1 MWLDARECHRCRRK
15 HADDQKAQNDIIGKV
30 HNVVPATPKVV
41 CTRAINVTEQRD
53 RTPLPA
59 AMVLTRNGAIP
70 PLGNRAARSLVTSF
84 EVTCER

>member
-1 MWLDARECHRCRRK
+1 MRYLHHQARWQEPKRSHRVVILWVANARKMPTAELDSVGQVYRQPTA
-15 HADDQKAQNDIIGKV
+15 II
-30 HNVVPATPKVV
+30 
-41 CTRAINVTEQRD
+41 RD

-59 AMVLTRNGAIP
+59 AVVLTRNGAIP